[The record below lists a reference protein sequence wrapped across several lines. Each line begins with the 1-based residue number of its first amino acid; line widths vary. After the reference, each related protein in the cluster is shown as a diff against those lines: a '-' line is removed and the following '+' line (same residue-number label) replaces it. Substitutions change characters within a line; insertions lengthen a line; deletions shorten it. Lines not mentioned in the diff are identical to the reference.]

1 MRHIK
6 SSKPHHPNPADLS
19 DRSAACPPGRENSPF
34 ALASPSPFA
43 FVSHNI
49 CHPVSWIKSSC
60 ADCSAGTMATT
71 TQIKTQ
77 LSEMKSKWIRTS
89 KSSVHLGLQF
99 CLSTSQITRI
109 SLGLPGSSEHRG
121 HLKHL
126 QPYLLYG
133 QHSSH
138 KCYYY
143 HWANW
148 NHCLSQS
155 VHLGCKAN
163 LDFLI

>member
-34 ALASPSPFA
+34 ALASLSPFA

-121 HLKHL
+121 HLNTCNHI
-126 QPYLLYG
+126 
-133 QHSSH
+133 
-138 KCYYY
+138 CYMVSTAAISAITTTGPTVTTVFPKVYILVVKQT
-143 HWANW
+143 W
-148 NHCLSQS
+148 NS
-155 VHLGCKAN
+155 
-163 LDFLI
+163 